1 MEIFEKKT
9 KIPTWHLEEREKI
22 HFIARQ
28 KDITTWIGKREGRDE
43 NYQIKNL
50 LLNQAWFTKD
60 VFLFMTT
67 NIEY

>member
-9 KIPTWHLEEREKI
+9 KIPAWHLEEREKV

-43 NYQIKNL
+43 N
-50 LLNQAWFTKD
+50 
-60 VFLFMTT
+60 
-67 NIEY
+67 